1 MAYFNRFS
9 LIGLFLISVCQTVAA
24 GTVAEGIMVNDPYVR
39 AVPPGQPNSASFMV
53 LHNMGKQGSALTAAS
68 SPAAEVVELHTHT
81 MEEGMMRMRK
91 VEKIDLPAGEVVKLQ
106 PGGLH
111 VMLIGLKQKLV
122 PDEKVLLTLM
132 FEDGS
137 SLQVDAPVR
146 KLTMQMKQGD
156 HQNHTH

>member
-1 MAYFNRFS
+1 MIYCNRFS
-9 LIGLFLISVCQTVAA
+9 LIGLLILAIGQTAVAGSVAD
-24 GTVAEGIMVNDPYVR
+24 GIMVEDPYVR

-53 LHNMGKQGSALTAAS
+53 LHNKGEKGSALMSAS
-68 SPAAEVVELHTHT
+68 TPAADVVELHTHT

-91 VEKIDLPAGEVVKLQ
+91 VEKIDLPAGEMVKLQ

-122 PDEKVLLTLM
+122 PDEKLTLTLT

-146 KLTMQMKQGD
+146 KLQMQMKQGGQKG
-156 HQNHTH
+156 HMH

>member
-1 MAYFNRFS
+1 MSYFNRFS
-9 LIGLFLISVCQTVAA
+9 LIGLFLFSICQTVAA
-24 GTVAEGIMVNDPYVR
+24 GSVAEGITVNDPYVR

-53 LHNMGKQGSALTAAS
+53 LHNKGEKGSALTAAS

-81 MEEGMMRMRK
+81 MEEGMMRMRE

-122 PDEKVLLTLM
+122 PDELVPLTLT

-146 KLTMQMKQGD
+146 KLTMQMKQGGQKG
-156 HQNHTH
+156 HMH

>member
-1 MAYFNRFS
+1 MANFNRIS
-9 LIGLFLISVCQTVAA
+9 LIGLFLLAICQTAVA
-24 GTVAEGIMVNDPYVR
+24 GSVADGIMVEDPYVR

-53 LHNMGKQGSALTAAS
+53 VHNKGGKGSALMAAS
-68 SPAAEVVELHTHT
+68 SPAADVVELHTHT

-91 VEKIDLPAGEVVKLQ
+91 LEKIDLPAGEVVKLQ

-122 PDEKVLLTLM
+122 PDEKVSLTLT

-146 KLTMQMKQGD
+146 KLQMQMKQGGHQD
-156 HQNHTH
+156 HMH